1 MAIGSSTSISAAS
14 QQMALAGEPGALAN
28 EGGDVVTMVP
38 TRLGDLRV
46 EICGS
51 GPPAVLW
58 HSLFVDSTT
67 WERVREPLSAVRRLV
82 IIDGPSH
89 GGSMAATRIFALEEC
104 PGAALDVLDH
114 LGVTQPVDWVGNAW
128 GGHVGILFAAAW
140 PDRCRSLVTIGTPV
154 HGLAPGER
162 PKLKLLVEL
171 YRLTGPIRPLV
182 TAVTDGLLGPHSAAR
197 SPENARLVGNAFRRG
212 TRRGKYLAMHLM
224 LNRPDLTS
232 ALRTVSAPTLVVAG
246 AEDSMWTTDQA
257 RAAAALPLRG
267 TTRVVPGGGHVA
279 PLLDGAP
286 ALTELLTTF
295 WREGGATEVPLTKAT
310 PL

>member
-1 MAIGSSTSISAAS
+1 MATGHSTSVSAGVRQTA
-14 QQMALAGEPGALAN
+14 MVGEAGTLADELRDG
-28 EGGDVVTMVP
+28 VTMVP

-67 WERVREPLSAVRRLV
+67 WERVREELAAVRRLV

-89 GGSMAATRIFALEEC
+89 GGSAAATRIFALEEC

-114 LGVTQPVDWVGNAW
+114 FGISEPVDWVGNAW

-154 HGLAPGER
+154 QGMTTGER
-162 PKLKLLVEL
+162 PKLKALVEL
-171 YRLTGPIRPLV
+171 YRVMGPIRPLV
-182 TAVTDGLLGPHSAAR
+182 TAVSDALLGPHSAAR
-197 SPENARLVGNAFRRG
+197 SPENARLVSDAFRRG

-224 LNRPDLTS
+224 LNRPDLTA
-232 ALRTVSAPTLVVAG
+232 ALRTVTVPTLVVAG
-246 AEDSMWTTDQA
+246 ADDSMWTPDEA
-257 RAAAALPLRG
+257 RAAAALPPRG
-267 TTRVVPGGGHVA
+267 IARVVPGGGHVA
-279 PLLDGAP
+279 PLLDGAS
-286 ALTELLTTF
+286 ALVELITTF
-295 WREGGATEVPLTKAT
+295 WREGGATAAPLTKAT
-310 PL
+310 RL